1 MLSVGTIEI
10 VMRNLARAR
19 AYSNSLNL
27 NASFFYSLVYSPT
40 IVSRPLEIVYIIL
53 KYIKIAWLLINLC
66 ICLDPWGQNSVTFM
80 FTCTSIVINMHK
92 RFLFFFLIFYLYT
105 KWPQTEMKAKYSDG
119 LTIVPIVP

>member
-53 KYIKIAWLLINLC
+53 KYIKIA
-66 ICLDPWGQNSVTFM
+66 
-80 FTCTSIVINMHK
+80 
-92 RFLFFFLIFYLYT
+92 
-105 KWPQTEMKAKYSDG
+105 
-119 LTIVPIVP
+119 